1 MSAPPNSKIN
11 IVNRRAAFNYFI
23 TESWEAGVMLT
34 GTEVKAIRDGKAN
47 LTDSYCYFR
56 EEELWIKNLHIS
68 PYEHSS
74 YSNHDP
80 KRDRKLLL
88 HRNQLR
94 KIFAKTKEKGVT
106 IIPVKIYESERGLI
120 KLEIG
125 LARGKKLYDKRESLK
140 QADAKREIGRAM
152 KDYN

>member
-68 PYEHSS
+68 PYEHGS

>member
-11 IVNRRAAFNYFI
+11 ITNKRATFHYFI
-23 TESWEAGVMLT
+23 TESWEAGIMLT

-47 LTDSYCYFR
+47 LSDSYCYFR

-68 PYEHSS
+68 PYEHGS

-88 HRNQLR
+88 HKKQLL
-94 KIFAKTKEKGVT
+94 KIFGKTKEKGVT
-106 IIPVKIYESERGLI
+106 IIPIKIYENERGLI

-125 LARGKKLYDKRESLK
+125 LARGKKMYDKRESMK

-152 KDYN
+152 KEYN